1 MTHVYNGYM
10 VEHYKAP
17 LKNTLMHTHM
27 DIDSVRLISESR
39 RHAQA
44 FERDRARART
54 RARIAYAIRTFLHG
68 WVVPFLIAAAILPF
82 LYVLLVGFLLIGPA
96 A

>member
-1 MTHVYNGYM
+1 M

-27 DIDSVRLISESR
+27 DIDGIRLISESR
-39 RHAQA
+39 RRAQA

-54 RARIAYAIRTFLHG
+54 RARIAYHARTFMRE
-68 WVVPFLIAAAILPF
+68 WVAPFLIAAAIFPV
-82 LYVLLVGFLLIGPA
+82 LYVLLVGFLLAFPPVL
-96 A
+96 